1 MSLSFVVNSRLR
13 SLLEASEIDRGSS
26 LGVVEADD
34 RAGESW
40 GLPAPRIYFEFPLLS
55 QGVTVQAGVALLM

>member
-40 GLPAPRIYFEFPLLS
+40 GPTPRIYFEFPLLS